1 MNDLLNVNIKNKTVL
16 IRADFNV
23 PMKNGEIINTF
34 RLDSSLETINFCIN
48 HGAKIVLASHIGRPK
63 AKESA
68 FSLYKVYLYLK
79 SRLNTKVFFSN
90 DCISSEA
97 LNVSNNMN
105 SGEVHVLEN
114 LRFHEEEKQCDL
126 HFSKQ
131 LSRHADI
138 FINDAFGTAHRNHAS
153 NVGVSKF
160 FDNKYFG
167 FLFAKELKYLS
178 SNFFSQQKKIILI
191 LGGSKISDKIKIID
205 RFESIAD
212 KILIG
217 GAMANN
223 FLLAKGLKV
232 GKSLIESKSTE
243 IAKSILSKNKK
254 IVLPCD
260 LICSK
265 SVFKPKEVTRK
276 VYEINDFDIAA
287 DIGPQTLIEFNS
299 IIKDASCVIWNG
311 PMGIVEKKE
320 FSKGT
325 FKIIELLK
333 KYTKNGLISILGGG
347 DTSSLLE
354 REEFNEFTHVS
365 TGGGSCLSLLSG
377 EVLPAIK
384 SMEDV

>member
-1 MNDLLNVNIKNKTVL
+1 MNNLLNQNIKNKTVL
-16 IRADFNV
+16 VRADFNV
-23 PMKNGEIINTF
+23 PIKNDEIINTF
-34 RLDSSLETINFCIN
+34 RLESSLETINFCIN
-48 HGAKIVLASHIGRPK
+48 HGAKVVIASHLGRPK
-63 AKESA
+63 AKDNT
-68 FSLYKVYLYLK
+68 FSLYKVFLYLK

-97 LNVSNNMN
+97 LNLSNNMN

-114 LRFHEEEKQCDL
+114 LRFYKEEKQCDL
-126 HFSKQ
+126 QFSKQ

-191 LGGSKISDKIKIID
+191 LGGSKISDKIKIIN

-223 FLLAKGLKV
+223 FLLAKGLEV

-243 IAKSILSKNKK
+243 IAKSILLKNKK
-254 IVLPCD
+254 IVLPFD
-260 LICSK
+260 LVCSK
-265 SVFKPKEVTRK
+265 SISKPRLATKK
-276 VYEINDFDIAA
+276 VYEINDYDIAA
-287 DIGPQTLIEFNS
+287 DIGPQTLIEFNR
-299 IIKDASCVIWNG
+299 IIKNANCVIWNG
-311 PMGIVEKKE
+311 PMGIIEKKE

-325 FKIIELLK
+325 FKITELLK

-354 REEFNEFTHVS
+354 RGEFNEFTHVS
-365 TGGGSCLSLLSG
+365 TGGGACLSLLSG